1 MKKQSNLSRLMGYAG
16 GHKILTYLSWVLS
29 VMSALLAL
37 VPFWYIWRI
46 IHDILEVSPDFS
58 QAGNVTGYGWSAVLF
73 AVISIVVYIT
83 ALMCSHLSAF
93 RVAARQSNSRSERS
107 SGRKPHRRFPRSEQ
121 RW

>member
-46 IHDILEVSPDFS
+46 IHDILEVSP
-58 QAGNVTGYGWSAVLF
+58 GLLTGGECHRLRLVCRIVCGYLYCCLHNRFDVF
-73 AVISIVVYIT
+73 A
-83 ALMCSHLSAF
+83 F
-93 RVAARQSNSRSERS
+93 ERVPGCR
-107 SGRKPHRRFPRSEQ
+107 
-121 RW
+121 

>member
-1 MKKQSNLSRLMGYAG
+1 MGYAG

-58 QAGNVTGYGWSAVLF
+58 QAGDSFLEIIQARLVCRIVCGYLYCCLHNRFDVF
-73 AVISIVVYIT
+73 A
-83 ALMCSHLSAF
+83 F
-93 RVAARQSNSRSERS
+93 ERVPGCR
-107 SGRKPHRRFPRSEQ
+107 
-121 RW
+121 